1 MSKSGNVN
9 QLFQNAQAEGI
20 LSDGALNALTV
31 FDIGAEIQN
40 ALSTNVDDVKA
51 SEVIL
56 VSMMPDDSGSISFE
70 NNEQNVIDGHNLV
83 IESLNA
89 SKQKDNLFAHCRYL
103 NGKILYPYIELS
115 KATKMDKR
123 NYRADQGTP
132 LYDQSVIL
140 LGTVLAQTKI
150 YEDEGIAC
158 RTVTLII
165 TDGADEHSRKHGPKD
180 VAAIAHD
187 MLMTENHIIAA
198 MGIDDHGRTDF
209 RKVFKDMGIRDEW
222 ILTPGNSQSEIRK
235 AFNVFSQSAVRA
247 SQSAVNF
254 SKSAMG
260 GFGA

>member
-1 MSKSGNVN
+1 MSKSSTVN
-9 QLFQNAQAEGI
+9 QLFQSANEDGT
-20 LSDGALNALTV
+20 LSSGALGALTSN
-31 FDIGAEIQN
+31 DIGQQIQN
-40 ALSTNVDDVKA
+40 ALMTNMDNVKA

-56 VSMMPDDSGSISFE
+56 VTMMPDDSGSIKFE
-70 NNEQNVIDGHNLV
+70 GNEQNVIDGHNLV
-83 IESLNA
+83 IDSLIA

-103 NGKILYPYIELS
+103 NGHILYPYIEID
-115 KATKMDKR
+115 KAKRMDKK
-123 NYRADQGTP
+123 NYKADKGTP

-158 RTVTLII
+158 RSVTLII
-165 TDGADEHSRKHGPKD
+165 TDGADEHSRDHTAKD
-180 VAAIAHD
+180 VSLIVHD

-198 MGIDDHGRTDF
+198 MGIDDHMTDF
-209 RKVFKDMGIRDEW
+209 KAVFQAMGIRDEW

-254 SKSAMG
+254 SKAAMG